1 MPSGITALA
10 HSRNRL
16 AFAPTLLA
24 LAGVPLL
31 AEDQPAPVP
40 KPAPALIEVAPAPTP
55 TEVIPAPAPTVTP
68 APAAEK
74 LTVEGQQ
81 ERDLKS
87 DTVHATRLDLDL
99 QHTPQSVTVIN
110 QDLLKTTG
118 AFSLRDALRSAP
130 GVTMAA
136 GEGGR
141 TGDSLVIRGFSA
153 NSDTYVDN
161 LKDNGQYF
169 RDTFNVQQVEVLK
182 GASGLYFG
190 RGVTGGAVN
199 TVTKKPTKTWTG
211 DGSVT
216 VGTDEM
222 YRVQA
227 GVGGPVTEQIG
238 GRLDAY
244 FTDSQSFRDDQELQR
259 WGIAPTVVIQLLP
272 TTSITLQYM
281 HQYEDSTMDYGVP
294 VVNGRPAD
302 VPIDTYYGFADDSF
316 QEYTVDMYT
325 ATIDHRFSENITL
338 RNSTRYAEYERY
350 YRAEPI
356 GAVNPA
362 TNTFVITQGLRLNEQ
377 ENLQNQTELA
387 WNGTINER
395 KLSVVMGL
403 DLSKEEYAYR
413 GTNGTASAP
422 ISVFDPQQPDH
433 NPGSPSAI
441 LNPPTQ
447 RNHTDAETI
456 GGYAMVAYEFIPSWT
471 GVLGARFD
479 RFTADYTSGPTVA
492 APVPVNLDNT
502 SNMFNPRAGLVWDPI
517 AEVSVYASYSTSSNP
532 SAETYSLT
540 ALTDNLDPEENV
552 NYEVGAKTQLFD
564 QKLLLTAAVFRLE
577 KTNARIPDPANT
589 TVTILDGVTRTDG
602 FELGAAGS
610 IGKDWNLFAGY
621 AYMQGEIEETSVAAQ
636 QGNASP
642 NTPEHSG
649 SIWLT
654 YNIGW
659 GFDVGAGMYA
669 KSSSYTNAIN
679 TTTLPGYARFD
690 VGAGWTGKTIY
701 TRLNVFNVSDTVYY
715 DAGSTNFIYPGAPLS
730 GQITVGA
737 TF

>member
-1 MPSGITALA
+1 MRYGVPFPKS
-10 HSRNRL
+10 SPRL
-16 AFAPTLLA
+16 VLTSTLLA
-24 LAGVPLL
+24 LAGIPLL
-31 AEDQPAPVP
+31 AEESPAGTTPVPLVTEVSPAPVP
-40 KPAPALIEVAPAPTP
+40 RSATAATDTL
-55 TEVIPAPAPTVTP
+55 TVTS
-68 APAAEK
+68 EQ
-74 LTVEGQQ
+74 T
-81 ERDLKS
+81 RDVKS
-87 DTVHATRLDLDL
+87 DTAQATRLDLDL

-110 QDLLKTTG
+110 QNLLRSTG

-169 RDTFNVQQVEVLK
+169 RDTFNVEQVEVLK

-199 TVTKKPTKTWTG
+199 TVTKKPPTQWMG
-211 DGSVT
+211 DTSLT
-216 VGTDEM
+216 LGTDEM
-222 YRVQA
+222 YRLQA
-227 GVGGPVTEQIG
+227 GVGGPITKAIG

-244 FTDSQSFRDDQELQR
+244 VTDAQSFRDEQELRR
-259 WGIAPTVVIQLLP
+259 WGIAPTIAIQLLP
-272 TTSITLQYM
+272 STDVTLQYM

-294 VVNGRPAD
+294 VVGGRPAD
-302 VPIDTYYGFADDSF
+302 VPINQYYGFSEDSF
-316 QEYTVDMYT
+316 QQYTVDMYT
-325 ATIDHRFSENITL
+325 ATINHRFTEHITL

-350 YRAEPI
+350 YRTENISA
-356 GAVNPA
+356 ASA
-362 TNTFVITQGLRLNEQ
+362 LNTVTVTQGLRLNEQ

-387 WNGTINER
+387 WNGTINQR
-395 KLSVVMGL
+395 KLSVVVGVDM
-403 DLSKEEYAYR
+403 SREEYAFR

-422 ISVFDPQQPDH
+422 IDIFNPQQPDH
-433 NPGSPSAI
+433 NPGSPNAI
-441 LNPPTQ
+441 LDPPTN

-471 GVLGARFD
+471 AVLGARFD

-492 APVPVNLDNT
+492 APVQVGFTSTDNL
-502 SNMFNPRAGLVWDPI
+502 FNPRAGLIWDVLPE
-517 AEVSVYASYSTSSNP
+517 ASVYASYSTSSNP

-540 ALTDNLDPEENV
+540 AATAPLDPEENV
-552 NYEVGAKTQLFD
+552 NYEVGAKAQLFD
-564 QKLLLTAAVFRLE
+564 NALLLTTAVFRLE
-577 KTNARIPDPANT
+577 KTNARVPDPANT
-589 TVTILDGVTRTDG
+589 AVTILDGLTRTDG

-610 IGKDWNLFAGY
+610 LAKNVTIFAGY
-621 AYMQGEIEETSVAAQ
+621 AYMEGEIEETTTAAQ
-636 QGNASP
+636 QGKKTP
-642 NTPEHSG
+642 NTPTHSG

-659 GFDVGAGMYA
+659 GFDVGAGLYA
-669 KSSSYTNAIN
+669 KSYSYTNAAN

-690 VGAGWTGKTIY
+690 LGAGWTGKTFY
-701 TRLNVFNVSDTVYY
+701 TRANIFNLADTVYY
-715 DAGSTNFIYPGAPLS
+715 DAGSTNSIYPGAPLS